1 MLKIRFFRTGRKN
14 NPFYRIVVT
23 DSRNAPQ
30 GGRFRERLGFF
41 NPLTKETNL
50 NEERIKYW
58 LSIGAQTSPR
68 VHNLL
73 VTEKIIE
80 GPKINV
86 LKKGP
91 AEAESGV
98 TPAPEVEKEIKEGQ
112 PVEEKT
118 LATDETSDQ
127 ESASE
132 KESVGAE
139 EKPVNQKED

>member
-41 NPLTKETNL
+41 NPLTKETSL

-58 LSIGAQTSPR
+58 LGVGAQASPR

-73 VTEKIIE
+73 VTAKIIE

-86 LKKGP
+86 LKKSP
-91 AEAESGV
+91 AKEESEI
-98 TPAPEVEKEIKEGQ
+98 TPAPESEKTSEDKKS
-112 PVEEKT
+112 PEEKGP
-118 LATDETSDQ
+118 ATIENQDQ
-127 ESASE
+127 KSASE
-132 KESVGAE
+132 E
-139 EKPVNQKED
+139 ELTEIEERLTDTKED